1 MIKVLISKL
10 FHNFLWS
17 LQYLF
22 MGCVCIIFASLA
34 ISTLFVEIYPTTPPW
49 LKDIRCALGY
59 PSQTE
64 GKKCIQDQ
72 IKLIKE
78 KAAKERQAILEK
90 METSIAA
97 AQKSA
102 EDAIAASKEHEAK
115 TRADF
120 KKRYEERVTAFNI
133 KKKELELAKLEVD
146 KTSREKVEAMA
157 KEHRDVLD
165 TLAQNFQ
172 ASRKKLLSQC
182 RAKRYRMMND
192 HKEALAERDKEI
204 AKAKVNASTLKESQ
218 AKAAELLAR
227 MKSLETK
234 WTNIS
239 LFSHKAYKGS
249 KVTSGVRY
257 PSLVTGIKYD
267 SAWCYWY
274 PKQTDIP
281 VSLTLGETGVL
292 WGVNWKKYT
301 DTQLRKSGVTRSEL
315 EEAKALCQWPEGV
328 KS

>member
-1 MIKVLISKL
+1 MLNVLITVRNNIFWFVQFVIVVLVAIWLGSLAVNAIASKL
-10 FHNFLWS
+10 
-17 LQYLF
+17 
-22 MGCVCIIFASLA
+22 
-34 ISTLFVEIYPTTPPW
+34 YPNGIPIV
-49 LKDIRCALGY
+49 LDIRCALGY

-72 IKLIKE
+72 IDLIK
-78 KAAKERQAILEK
+78 KRAAKERKAMLEK

-115 TRADF
+115 TSADF
-120 KKRYEERVTAFNI
+120 KKRDEERVTSFEI

-146 KTSREKVEAMA
+146 KTSRERVEAMA

-182 RAKRYRMMND
+182 RAKRYRMMKD
-192 HKEALAERDKEI
+192 HKEALADRDKEI
-204 AKAKVNASTLKESQ
+204 EKAKVNASTLEQSQ

-239 LFSHKAYKGS
+239 LFSHKTYKGS

-292 WGVNWKKYT
+292 WGVNWNKYT
-301 DTQLRKSGVTRSEL
+301 DTQLRKSGITRSEL
-315 EEAKALCQWPEGV
+315 EEAKKLCQWPEGV

>member
-1 MIKVLISKL
+1 MLNFFITVRNNIFWFIQFVIVVLVAIWLGLLAVNAIASKL
-10 FHNFLWS
+10 
-17 LQYLF
+17 
-22 MGCVCIIFASLA
+22 
-34 ISTLFVEIYPTTPPW
+34 YPNGIPIV
-49 LKDIRCALGY
+49 LDIRCALGY

-72 IKLIKE
+72 VELIKK
-78 KAAKERQAILEK
+78 KAAKEHKAMLEK

-97 AQKSA
+97 AKKSA

-115 TRADF
+115 TSADF
-120 KKRYEERVTAFNI
+120 KKREEDRVTAFEVN
-133 KKKELELAKLEVD
+133 KKKLELAKLEVD

-157 KEHRDVLD
+157 KEHREVLN

-182 RAKRYRMMND
+182 RAKRYRMMKE
-192 HKEALAERDKEI
+192 HKEALANRDKEI
-204 AKAKVNASTLKESQ
+204 TKAKIDASALEESQ
-218 AKAAELLAR
+218 VKAAELLAR

-239 LFSHKAYKGS
+239 LFSHKPYKGS

-257 PSLVTGIKYD
+257 PSLVSGIKYD
-267 SAWCYWY
+267 SAWCYWV
-274 PKQTDIP
+274 PQKTDIP
-281 VSLTLGETGVL
+281 VSITLGETGLL

-301 DTQLRKSGVTRSEL
+301 DTQLRKSGVSRTEL
-315 EEAKALCQWPEGV
+315 NEAKALCQWPEGV